1 MSDRLE
7 HAIDILSKARNDKR
21 TLIIVSG
28 CIVSFGVAIGAIAVY
43 ERLIKELHA
52 GDERSYFSNDEPRW

>member
-1 MSDRLE
+1 MQGRLE
-7 HAIDILSKARNDKR
+7 HAIDILSKAKKDKR

-43 ERLIKELHA
+43 ERLIKELHS
-52 GDERSYFSNDEPRW
+52 GEERSYFERDKTV